1 MVALS
6 CVDRTLASDCHSS
19 PTQAWFQPSAPVA
32 GGGAVDGAS
41 IVVQW
46 GRKVGVRA
54 RVSIALLQGLAVT
67 LSIRSC
73 SSAAGSGSESMGIV
87 TEARL
92 IRISSA
98 KTQSTAT
105 FRQLVKRVIP
115 KQMQL
120 RYQGDRRPS
129 RRLCRC
135 NDLYFSQRWR
145 LTA

>member
-46 GRKVGVRA
+46 GKKVGVRA

-73 SSAAGSGSESMGIV
+73 SSAASSVSESMGIV

-92 IRISSA
+92 IRISHFVCQDPEYCNFQVAS
-98 KTQSTAT
+98 KTCD
-105 FRQLVKRVIP
+105 P
-115 KQMQL
+115 KANAAQVP
-120 RYQGDRRPS
+120 GRP
-129 RRLCRC
+129 
-135 NDLYFSQRWR
+135 
-145 LTA
+145 TPKPTPVPM

>member
-1 MVALS
+1 M
-6 CVDRTLASDCHSS
+6 DRTLASDCHSLH
-19 PTQAWFQPSAPVA
+19 TQAWFQLSAPVA

-46 GRKVGVRA
+46 VRKVGVRA
-54 RVSIALLQGLAVT
+54 RVSIALLQWLAVT

-105 FRQLVKRVIP
+105 FR
-115 KQMQL
+115 
-120 RYQGDRRPS
+120 
-129 RRLCRC
+129 
-135 NDLYFSQRWR
+135 
-145 LTA
+145 